1 MNWEKMLHRIELF
14 VATFSTIFEYN
25 VVTKDNPSITVP
37 RVKGGQTLAQVEPSN
52 IKWVVKLIKKWNLT
66 TLTPTF
72 RYRTVAKI
80 ANQRSFKF
88 DLQFFHKK

>member
-1 MNWEKMLHRIELF
+1 MHRTELF

-25 VVTKDNPSITVP
+25 VVTRQPFNYCPE
-37 RVKGGQTLAQVEPSN
+37 GQRRQNLAQVEPSN
-52 IKWVVKLIKKWNLT
+52 MKWVVKLIKKWNLT
-66 TLTPTF
+66 TLTPT
-72 RYRTVAKI
+72 KI